1 MYKTVAEAIKQ
12 ARTSQGMTQKELAYK
27 CGMADSAIR
36 KYESGRVIPKIETRK
51 KIANALNIEIQ
62 ELMSS
67 GEIMSER
74 LAESINKAVGMIT
87 SAMDENNR
95 LIAVYRSMNEVGRSK
110 AMALIEDLAK
120 IPEYQESSQNSSQ
133 RAPLTPDE
141 TEGDPFEYPEPVESK
156 AED

>member
-1 MYKTVAEAIKQ
+1 
-12 ARTSQGMTQKELAYK
+12 
-27 CGMADSAIR
+27 
-36 KYESGRVIPKIETRK
+36 
-51 KIANALNIEIQ
+51 
-62 ELMSS
+62 
-67 GEIMSER
+67 MSER

-87 SAMDENNR
+87 SAVDENNR

>member
-1 MYKTVAEAIKQ
+1 MTVGEKIQ
-12 ARTSQGMTQKELAYK
+12 YFRLENDMTQKALGEKTGIDGATI
-27 CGMADSAIR
+27 G
-36 KYESGRVIPKIETRK
+36 KYERGVLNPKIETRK
-51 KIANALNIEIQ
+51 KIADALNIDIQ

-67 GEIMSER
+67 DEIMSER
-74 LAESINKAVGMIT
+74 LTESINKAVGMIT
-87 SAMDENNR
+87 SAIDENNR

-133 RAPLTPDE
+133 RAPLAPDE
-141 TEGDPFEYPEPVESK
+141 TEGDPFEHPEPVESK